1 MKKLLT
7 SVALVALVAGSG
19 SAFAA
24 SGDSL
29 LKYRMPF
36 SCTVNG
42 ASNPF
47 EGTFNLSDVNILN
60 PDNSVKAGVDLGS
73 VIPGNV
79 SVGCTGAGAVL
90 SAKTANGGITYNGQA
105 TPNIQRISYRAS
117 INWDGKHIT
126 LEANGNP
133 NTSVASDATD
143 MPKPSLPLTG
153 NAVTMG
159 DSIPL
164 IAGWYADVLTIKVG
178 DSL

>member
-7 SVALVALVAGSG
+7 SVALAALVAGSG

-73 VIPGNV
+73 VIPGTV
-79 SVGCTGAGAVL
+79 SVGCTGSGAIL

-105 TPNIQRISYRAS
+105 TPNIQRISYQAT
-117 INWDGKHIT
+117 IHWDGKTIV
-126 LEANGNP
+126 LDANGNP
-133 NTSVASDATD
+133 GAMVASTPTET
-143 MPKPSLPLTG
+143 PKPSLPLTG
-153 NAVTMG
+153 SAVTTG